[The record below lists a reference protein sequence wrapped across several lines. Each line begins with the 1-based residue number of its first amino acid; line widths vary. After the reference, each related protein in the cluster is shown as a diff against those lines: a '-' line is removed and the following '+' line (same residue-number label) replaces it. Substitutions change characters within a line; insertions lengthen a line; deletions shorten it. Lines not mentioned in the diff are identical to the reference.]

1 MKTRT
6 AEEVMT
12 RARNAKRG
20 ALTYRRGTPGALI
33 VLALLAT
40 APASPGQQNGRAPW
54 PRRVLVTNDNG
65 IEDRATRA
73 LARALA
79 RVADTYLV
87 ASADDRSGFSNLL
100 TVTRT
105 GEFRVERRE
114 VGGGVH
120 AWAIHGTPADAVV
133 FALTGPMRDSLP
145 DLIVSGI
152 NGGSNVADD
161 WLGSGT
167 IGAVRT
173 GSYFGVPGIAV
184 SGVDDDDSTAVRVVV
199 DWVVRLVQSPMVR
212 ALRAPQ
218 YLTVSLPE
226 LAPSRIGDPVVVRRA
241 RGIVSAVAKRQASG
255 GAEQG
260 EVWKVTLETHPERAG
275 PDTDVA
281 AVAAGRIAIVPMRVD
296 EYDDMLARKICDGSA
311 APLPRWSASEG
322 DSKEGGV
329 KCTP

>member
-1 MKTRT
+1 MTRT
-6 AEEVMT
+6 
-12 RARNAKRG
+12 RNGKPGALTHRRG
-20 ALTYRRGTPGALI
+20 ALGALMAI
-33 VLALLAT
+33 ALFAA

-54 PRRVLVTNDNG
+54 PRRVLVINDNG
-65 IEDRATRA
+65 MDDRATLA

-79 RVADTYLV
+79 DVADTYLV
-87 ASADDRSGFSNLL
+87 ASAEDRSGFSNLL

-105 GEFRVERRE
+105 GEFRVERRD
-114 VGGGVH
+114 VGEGVH

-152 NGGSNVADD
+152 NGGSNLADD
-161 WLGSGT
+161 CLGSGM

-173 GSYFGVPGIAV
+173 GSYFGVPGVAV

-218 YLTVSLPE
+218 YLTVSFPE

-241 RGIVSAVAKRQASG
+241 RAIVSAVAKRQPGG
-255 GAEQG
+255 GADRG

-281 AVAAGRIAIVPMRVD
+281 AVAAGHIAIVPMKVD
-296 EYDDMLARKICDGSA
+296 EYDHMLARKICDESV
-311 APLPRWSASEG
+311 APLPRWTASEG
-322 DSKEGGV
+322 DTTGGGV
-329 KCTP
+329 NCAP